1 MAFASSS
8 RCARLPHTMPVPF
21 CFGAARTRRRSQMRT
36 GLSKR
41 WRTQKSASS
50 AAFLVASEKQ
60 AQQQLVAAGRG
71 QQKHGVAR
79 TASSLSKAASH
90 LSRSLMSVAWIT
102 HAHHSPTAQT
112 LVRAEKG
119 RAAYAWHDV
128 VVGRAG
134 AASAKRPEASSSL
147 LTGTGGCTGPRSA
160 GTYAAAR
167 TDRVGVNHQH
177 ALSTRAEHAHSDGA
191 SFPTVL
197 LQLQH
202 LHGVLADGKFQRDL
216 QLNQER
222 PGFSP
227 MVCLLQFLHG
237 NRAGTLMPRCRTL
250 QHGEALRAE
259 AEAGL
264 TSVVPSQLPSST
276 TMISYVN
283 DGLAACEKPAR
294 KPARD
299 VVWVQKVPRRSR
311 FVARCSAV
319 FGARQEALSHYGAG
333 TSPQTRPVSN
343 GAGLAGV
350 SELQTRQATKR
361 RGRKQILLC
370 LAWSEPSSSA
380 HPTLCAEI

>member
-1 MAFASSS
+1 M
-8 RCARLPHTMPVPF
+8 
-21 CFGAARTRRRSQMRT
+21 
-36 GLSKR
+36 SKR

-250 QHGEALRAE
+250 QHGEPLRAE

-283 DGLAACEKPAR
+283 DGLAACENPAR

-299 VVWVQKVPRRSR
+299 VVWVQKVPASQPFCCEVLCRFWCAAGSAQPLWSGHVAPDAACLKRCRSGRRLR
-311 FVARCSAV
+311 IADTP
-319 FGARQEALSHYGAG
+319 GDKTARQKADLAVPGLVG
-333 TSPQTRPVSN
+333 TLLLRTPHPLCRDLN
-343 GAGLAGV
+343 GAPPCGMEARK
-350 SELQTRQATKR
+350 QR
-361 RGRKQILLC
+361 RG
-370 LAWSEPSSSA
+370 SA
-380 HPTLCAEI
+380 GHAPCGP